1 MNWWEICQAAFHNT
15 HYRYAENRFIKSACE
30 VVQRGR
36 SLQRRY
42 FGDPKKI
49 DLLQRNSI
57 KFYWYKEWMT
67 KIGKCHITRPSRYTI
82 FKLNFCLFFSS
93 LNHVI
98 KLSIEIAGH
107 LNGFGNMKK
116 KYTKLYCTLWF
127 LLRIEIISLPSHNV
141 MLSFCYQISN
151 SRLKA
156 WK

>member
-116 KYTKLYCTLWF
+116 NTLSYTVLCGFYWE
-127 LLRIEIISLPSHNV
+127 LRSSHYRHT
-141 MLSFCYQISN
+141 MLRYHFVIKSPIPG
-151 SRLKA
+151 
-156 WK
+156 